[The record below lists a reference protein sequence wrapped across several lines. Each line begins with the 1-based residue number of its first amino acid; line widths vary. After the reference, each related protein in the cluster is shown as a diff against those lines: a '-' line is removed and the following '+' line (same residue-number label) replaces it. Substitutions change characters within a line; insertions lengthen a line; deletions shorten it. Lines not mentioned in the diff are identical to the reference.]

1 MPEFVQPTLQAA
13 KVLLEESSLP
23 TADLS
28 RGDMSNFLAIPNG
41 EMLSGLI
48 GLEIHP
54 PYGLLR
60 SLAIRRHARSRG
72 LGKILVAAIEEK
84 AKENTLEAMYLLT
97 TTADDYFRALGYS
110 AVSRGHVPQQI
121 QQTAEFSSL
130 CPDDAVVMVKFFVG

>member
-60 SLAIRRHARSRG
+60 SLAIRRDARSRG

-84 AKENTLEAMYLLT
+84 AKANTLEAMYLLT

-110 AVSRGHVPQQI
+110 AVSRCHVPQQI